1 MFLKGPLG
9 AFEFLQ
15 EYASFVD
22 PKPAIEIPAKTIS
35 AIVVYFFKFVLLAGP
50 PNAPVLDTILFS
62 LARRPPRI
70 PTMGSNGPYR
80 RPR

>member
-1 MFLKGPLG
+1 
-9 AFEFLQ
+9 
-15 EYASFVD
+15 
-22 PKPAIEIPAKTIS
+22 
-35 AIVVYFFKFVLLAGP
+35 VYFFKFVLLAGP